1 LRWLFDCCPRVHPGT
16 KILLEQLA
24 PHRLRVTDLV
34 RSFPDARW
42 IVLYRRSLTSQYVSL
57 KRAQGS
63 GNFVA
68 RVAASSVESTKV
80 SLTADELRRYCRD
93 TRALYT
99 DMLRELEP
107 YHPLVL
113 DYESLSQSPQRVF
126 DERVWGFLGLAP
138 VAVATRLRRQSRDS
152 LEQSL
157 LEFESLRELIESDET
172 RLELSDGR
180 SGAPAVP

>member
-1 LRWLFDCCPRVHPGT
+1 
-16 KILLEQLA
+16 
-24 PHRLRVTDLV
+24 
-34 RSFPDARW
+34 
-42 IVLYRRSLTSQYVSL
+42 
-57 KRAQGS
+57 
-63 GNFVA
+63 
-68 RVAASSVESTKV
+68 
-80 SLTADELRRYCRD
+80 
-93 TRALYT
+93 
-99 DMLRELEP
+99 MLRELEP